1 MTTVDLRLNAG
12 HPGGKR
18 TTAGIHFAAGSV
30 QRETVSDAQLEE
42 LMKDKYITFV
52 GYREKPTKDEL
63 KKLDSDNVV
72 REQQGIKAVSVQD
85 EESSFIDI
93 EEPTIEEIEVSK
105 PTKSK
110 SKK

>member
-30 QRETVSDAQLEE
+30 QREVLTDVQLDEII
-42 LMKDKYITFV
+42 KDKYIQFV

-72 REQQGIKAVSVQD
+72 REQQGIKAVNVQD
-85 EESSFIDI
+85 EESSFVEI
-93 EEPTIEEIEVSK
+93 EEPIIVEEVKKEDK
-105 PTKSK
+105 KK